1 MHRRTVNAP
10 NLPRGQACMHCRR
23 RKMRCDGARPICGP
37 CSRAHRVDD
46 CQYSDSGRSYM
57 EMLEETIAK
66 VEARIHE
73 LENPDSESPPVLLHH
88 PYPISES
95 QLASGGN
102 DGQWWSASE
111 PPMQMRAMLIDS
123 FLAHASEFG
132 FFLHAPRFR
141 QSALGQHSI
150 GDPSR
155 PLPALL
161 STAYLFGAALSGN
174 AAVAAHHGTL
184 LSRALAQVATSLSGN
199 HPQKVMHTVQ
209 AEFLLA
215 YFLFSSGRFLEG
227 KYHVS
232 VAISLSVG
240 AGLHKIR
247 SSDGRSSAHGLA
259 PPHDPIEEGERID
272 ACWTGLII
280 DQCWAVA
287 LAAPSNLTVPTIVP
301 GTQTDTP
308 WPLEVEDYERGG
320 FAPNVRSSFTIQTF
334 LKSGR
339 AMAGN
344 EYSTKALLSKA
355 ALLWERSN
363 ECVSNWKAEMNP
375 AESNQFYASFNTVDK
390 LLEEL
395 RNSLT
400 PPTQL
405 TNRTAAK
412 MRALFLAHSVTY
424 AAIIQL
430 HGIFARS
437 NAQCKQKVM
446 SAAKTVFRMVCSVN
460 LGSMTQIINPVIGAV
475 WTSASQFLLEE
486 IAHHKNS
493 RAPTTQPSSQEQDL
507 VAIFENGL
515 REIMPLGRHSLLLK
529 YQIQRIQEAYSVI

>member
-1 MHRRTVNAP
+1 
-10 NLPRGQACMHCRR
+10 
-23 RKMRCDGARPICGP
+23 
-37 CSRAHRVDD
+37 
-46 CQYSDSGRSYM
+46 M
-57 EMLEETIAK
+57 EMLEESIAK

-73 LENPDSESPPVLLHH
+73 LENPDSVSPPVLLHH
-88 PYPISES
+88 PYPLSGS
-95 QLASGGN
+95 QLACIGGN
-102 DGQWWSASE
+102 EGQWWSASE

-132 FFLHAPRFR
+132 FFLHGPRFR
-141 QSALGQHSI
+141 QSALGHHSV
-150 GDPSR
+150 GHPSR

-174 AAVAAHHGTL
+174 AAVAAHHGAQ

-227 KYHVS
+227 KYHIS

-247 SSDGRSSAHGLA
+247 SSDGRCTHGLA
-259 PPHDPIEEGERID
+259 PPHDSIEEGERID
-272 ACWTGLII
+272 ACWTGLIV

-287 LAAPSNLTVPTIVP
+287 LAAPPNLTC
-301 GTQTDTP
+301 QTDMP

-320 FAPNVRSSFTIQTF
+320 FAPNARGSFTVQTF
-334 LKSGR
+334 LKGGR

-344 EYSTKALLSKA
+344 EHSTKALLSKA

-375 AESNQFYASFNTVDK
+375 TESNQFYASYNTIDK

-405 TNRTAAK
+405 ANRTAAK

-486 IAHHKNS
+486 IAHLKNS
-493 RAPTTQPSSQEQDL
+493 RAPTAQPSGHEQEL
-507 VAIFENGL
+507 VAIFQNGL
-515 REIMPLGRHSLLLK
+515 REIVPLGRHSVLLR
-529 YQIQRIQEAYSVI
+529 YQIQRIQEAYSAI

>member
-1 MHRRTVNAP
+1 MEYLTR
-10 NLPRGQACMHCRR
+10 CCR
-23 RKMRCDGARPICGP
+23 
-37 CSRAHRVDD
+37 
-46 CQYSDSGRSYM
+46 
-57 EMLEETIAK
+57 
-66 VEARIHE
+66 
-73 LENPDSESPPVLLHH
+73 
-88 PYPISES
+88 
-95 QLASGGN
+95 
-102 DGQWWSASE
+102 
-111 PPMQMRAMLIDS
+111 IDS

-150 GDPSR
+150 GNPSR

-161 STAYLFGAALSGN
+161 STVYLFGAALSGN

-308 WPLEVEDYERGG
+308 WPLEVEDYERVSLSSKTFYSIVTYSIKLKGG

-363 ECVSNWKAEMNP
+363 ECVSNWKAGKSLFQSLSTLYESINTEMNP

-460 LGSMTQIINPVIGAV
+460 LGSMTQIINPVIGV
-475 WTSASQFLLEE
+475 SICVLSE
-486 IAHHKNS
+486 
-493 RAPTTQPSSQEQDL
+493 
-507 VAIFENGL
+507 
-515 REIMPLGRHSLLLK
+515 
-529 YQIQRIQEAYSVI
+529 